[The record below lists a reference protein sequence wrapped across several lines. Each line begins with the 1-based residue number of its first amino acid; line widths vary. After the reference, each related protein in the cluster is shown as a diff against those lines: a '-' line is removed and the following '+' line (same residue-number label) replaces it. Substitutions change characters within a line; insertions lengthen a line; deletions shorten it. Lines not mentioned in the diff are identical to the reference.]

1 MSFPRTSPQ
10 PLKAGVK
17 KANLEDNVKVAMILL
32 YLVVVLR

>member
-10 PLKAGVK
+10 PSKAGV